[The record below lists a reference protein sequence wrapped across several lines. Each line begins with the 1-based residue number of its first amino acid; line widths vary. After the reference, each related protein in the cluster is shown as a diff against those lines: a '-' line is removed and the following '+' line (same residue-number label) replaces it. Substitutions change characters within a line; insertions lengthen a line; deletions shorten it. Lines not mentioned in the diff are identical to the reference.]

1 LPRLPLFR
9 GAKRDYENAR
19 RQRRLPACITDVIEC
34 KVACVEFVM
43 GDVDLILAEEARAE
57 AELLAASKRDA
68 ARLAERVPA
77 YRRCA

>member
-1 LPRLPLFR
+1 MKTHA
-9 GAKRDYENAR
+9 AKDGC
-19 RQRRLPACITDVIEC
+19 PACITDARGRPRLRERLCRFLRLSLNV
-34 KVACVEFVM
+34 KL

-68 ARLAERVPA
+68 ARMAERVPA